1 MARKLTNNRV
11 SDSIYT
17 IGLDVGYGFTKLDG
31 GLDATIMFPSVMSH
45 SRDIKF
51 RASEIAIKYPGDQLE
66 DEDGTWFIGD
76 LAFSQS
82 IEAELMT
89 LRGRTANEETI
100 GNVFRTR
107 LARAAI
113 GKLFPGL
120 RNGEVIHIRLATGL
134 PVDHMRDAAG
144 LKSAL
149 IGQHV
154 IKTDSTNFVAN
165 VTECMVMPQPY
176 GTIYSRMLKTNGEL
190 DPCHTAIRT
199 GVVDIGRYTIDVTL
213 DDNGEYIEPESGSS
227 EGGVF
232 MALERIKTAVN
243 EDFRYTP
250 KDREAEDILRTSCVK
265 VSGETINYQEVV
277 HDALQ
282 PVRDATLRLMNAR
295 WGTGARVDAIYL
307 SGGGANLVHRDI
319 KSAYRQT
326 VLVDDSQLA
335 NARGYRNFALFRQLE
350 G

>member
-1 MARKLTNNRV
+1 MAKRLTNNRLQ
-11 SDSIYT
+11 DSIIT
-17 IGLDVGYGFTKLDG
+17 IGLDVGYGFTKAVAGDNAVVL
-31 GLDATIMFPSVMSH
+31 FPSVMAH

-51 RASEIAIKYPGDQLE
+51 MADEIAAKYPGDHIT

-76 LAFSQS
+76 LAQAQS
-82 IEAELMT
+82 IEAELIT
-89 LRGRTANEETI
+89 LRGRTANEDTI

-113 GKLFPGL
+113 GKLFPGIH
-120 RNGEVIHIRLATGL
+120 NGEVLHIRLATGL
-134 PVDHMRDAAG
+134 PVDHMRDSAG

-149 IGQHV
+149 IGQHA
-154 IKTDSTNFVAN
+154 IHTDISNFVAN

-199 GVVDIGRYTIDVTL
+199 GVVDIGRYTIDLTL
-213 DDNGEYIEPESGSS
+213 DDNGEYIEPESGSA
-227 EGGVF
+227 EGGVY
-232 MALERIKTAVN
+232 MTLERIKGAVN
-243 EDFRYTP
+243 GDFRISVND
-250 KDREAEDILRTSCVK
+250 KIAEEILRTGCIRI
-265 VSGETINYQEVV
+265 SGETINYQNVV
-277 HDALQ
+277 SEAIE

-307 SGGGANLVHRDI
+307 SGGGANLVHRAI
-319 KSAYRQT
+319 KQAYRQT
-326 VLVDDSQLA
+326 VLVDDSQIA
-335 NARGYRNFALFRQLE
+335 NARGYRNFAMFRQLE

>member
-17 IGLDVGYGFTKLDG
+17 VGLDVGYGFTKAIAGDN
-31 GLDATIMFPSVMSH
+31 ATVLFPSVVSH

-51 RASEIAIKYPGDQLE
+51 MADEIAKKYPGDHIV

-76 LAFSQS
+76 LAMSQS
-82 IEAELMT
+82 IEAELLT

-100 GNVFRTR
+100 GNVFRAR

-113 GKLFPGL
+113 GKLFPGIH
-120 RNGEVIHIRLATGL
+120 NGEVIHIRLATGL
-134 PVDHMRDAAG
+134 PVDHMRDAGG

-149 IGQHV
+149 IGQHR
-154 IKTDSTNFVAN
+154 IQTDQCNFVAN
-165 VTECMVMPQPY
+165 ITECMVMPQPY

-199 GVVDIGRYTIDVTL
+199 GVVDIGRYTIDITL
-213 DDNGEYIEPESGSS
+213 DDNGEYIEPESGTS
-227 EGGVF
+227 EGGVY
-232 MALERIKTAVN
+232 MALERIKGAVN
-243 EDFRYTP
+243 GDFRYTP
-250 KDREAEDILRTSCVK
+250 KDREAEEILKTGCIR

-277 HDALQ
+277 NEALE

-307 SGGGANLVHRDI
+307 SGGGANLVHRSI

-326 VLVDDSQLA
+326 ILVDESQLA

-350 G
+350 S